1 MPATPSTPSTPSKPA
16 MSPLRFEGRTLR
28 CVLLDD
34 LPGGCVA
41 ELQLDLQGD
50 SVNKFNRATLEELG
64 QALELL
70 GAAPEVRGL
79 LITSAKDCFVV
90 GADVTEFR
98 TWFREPEDQL
108 AARLL
113 AVDRMLCAL
122 EDFPFPTVAAIN
134 GYAFGGGLEFALAAS
149 YRVLAEDTRVGVP
162 ETKLGIFPG
171 WGGTVRLSRLAG
183 ADTAIEWIASGTQY
197 PAREALRAG
206 IVDAVVAP
214 GQVRAAALDLLGQ
227 AMAGQRDWRARR
239 LEKTGPLL
247 LRPVEAT
254 MVFESAKAFVAA
266 KAGPHYPAPLAAI
279 EVMRRGA
286 ALERDAALAI
296 EAAGFARIART
307 PTAAQLVG
315 IFLAD
320 HAVAR
325 KARRMARDGA
335 PVRAVAVLGA
345 GIMGG
350 GIACQSALKGISCV
364 LKDVAEP
371 ALALGLEEA
380 GRRLLRR
387 VERGRLTPAAMA
399 AVLARIRP
407 ALGYGELEAVDL
419 AVEAVVEDVAVK
431 RRVLAELEDRVGAD
445 TVLASNTSTLSITG
459 LASALRLPERFCGM
473 HFFNPVHRMPL
484 VEVIRGERS
493 SEHAVATTV
502 AYALALGKTPVVV
515 RDCPGFLV
523 NRILF
528 PYFAGFLRLV
538 ADGVDFRRVDRV
550 MEAFGWPMG
559 PAWLLDVVGLDTA
572 RHASGVMARAYP
584 DRMGHAGPTAIE
596 LLVERG
602 RLGQKNGLGF
612 YRYPPDPGGV
622 PRKAVDPEPVALLAA
637 LAEPAAASPA
647 AWTAAGRPESLAPVI
662 EPEPPR
668 AAPVAEVDLLD
679 RMLLPMIIEAA
690 RCLEEGIVASP
701 AELDLAL
708 VYGLGFPAFRGGA
721 LAYADSVGLAAL
733 CRTAARHEALGP
745 LYQPTA
751 RMRQM
756 ADAGATFHP
765 EAEAKAEQREDSEQA
780 VPPSMKGR

>member
-1 MPATPSTPSTPSKPA
+1 
-16 MSPLRFEGRTLR
+16 MSPLRFEGRTLQ
-28 CVLLDD
+28 CLMLD
-34 LPGGCVA
+34 GGIA

-98 TWFREPEDQL
+98 AWFREPEAQL

-113 AVDRMLCAL
+113 AVDRMLCDL
-122 EDFPFPTVAAIN
+122 EDCPFPTVAAIN

-183 ADTAIEWIASGTQY
+183 ADTAIEWIASGAQH
-197 PAREALRAG
+197 PAREALQAG

-227 AMAGQRDWRARR
+227 AMAGRRDWRARR

-247 LRPVEAT
+247 LSPIEAT

-286 ALERDAALAI
+286 ALDRDAALAI
-296 EAAGFARIART
+296 EAAGFARMART
-307 PTAAQLVG
+307 ATAHQLVG

-350 GIACQSALKGISCV
+350 GIACQSALKGIPCV

-371 ALALGLEEA
+371 ALALGMEEA

-387 VERGRLTPAAMA
+387 VEQGRLTPAAMA

-407 ALGYGELEAVDL
+407 ALGYGELAAVDL
-419 AVEAVVEDVAVK
+419 AVEAVVEDAAVK
-431 RRVLAELEDRVGAD
+431 RRVLAELEDQVGAD

-459 LASALRLPERFCGM
+459 LAGALRRPERFCGM

-484 VEVIRGERS
+484 VEVIRGEAS
-493 SEHAVATTV
+493 SEHALATTV
-502 AYALALGKTPVVV
+502 GYALALGKTPVVV

-538 ADGVDFRRVDRV
+538 ADGVDFRRIDRA

-584 DRMGHAGPTAIE
+584 DRMAPAGPTAIE

-622 PRKAVDPEPVALLAA
+622 PRKTVDPEAVALLAA
-637 LAEPAAASPA
+637 ATPGLQARPEAPALGIGIEATGPEPAPISDA
-647 AWTAAGRPESLAPVI
+647 
-662 EPEPPR
+662 
-668 AAPVAEVDLLD
+668 DLLD

-690 RCLEEGIVASP
+690 RCLEEGIVGSP

-721 LAYADSVGLAAL
+721 LAYADSLGLAAL
-733 CRTAARHEALGP
+733 CRTAARHEGLGP
-745 LYQPTA
+745 LYHPTA
-751 RMRQM
+751 PMRQL
-756 ADAGATFHP
+756 ADTGATFHP
-765 EAEAKAEQREDSEQA
+765 ETEAGSGPA
-780 VPPSMKGR
+780 VPPSRKGR